1 MAKEKWLRVRLTDEQ
16 DEKLEHYAANCGLSR
31 SELIR
36 QIIEAMP
43 NEPTSELPKFDKKFK
58 KGEPIMKEY
67 IDSLGNN
74 YMLSVEYRNSFNLWR
89 ISLKELDRLN
99 RGKFTAG
106 IDLVKEAD
114 SSVEEVS
121 LNMISPCSTDSSEEI
136 NLLLWNTVKK
146 LASQEGWKKLYGE
159 LTLDQIENRPKM
171 LSWLKEF
178 GFGINS
184 HPEQENLSFSKVI

>member
-1 MAKEKWLRVRLTDEQ
+1 MAKQKWLRVRITDEQ

-43 NEPTSELPKFDKKFK
+43 HEPTSELPKFDKKFK
-58 KGEPIMKEY
+58 KREPIMKEY
-67 IDSLGNN
+67 IDSFGNN

-89 ISLKELDRLN
+89 ISLRQLDRFN
-99 RGKFTAG
+99 HAKFTAG
-106 IDLVKEAD
+106 IDLVKEVE
-114 SSVEEVS
+114 SSSEEIW
-121 LNMISPCSTDSSEEI
+121 LNMISPCSSDSSEEI
-136 NLLLWNTVKK
+136 NVLLWDTVKQ

-159 LTLDQIENRPKM
+159 LTLGQIERRPKM
-171 LSWLKEF
+171 ISWLKEF

>member
-1 MAKEKWLRVRLTDEQ
+1 MVKQKWLRVRITDEQ
-16 DEKLEHYAANCGLSR
+16 DEKLEHYSANCGLSR

-36 QIIEAMP
+36 QIIEEMP
-43 NEPTSELPKFDKKFK
+43 HEPTSDLPKFDKKFK
-58 KGEPIMKEY
+58 KKEPIMKEY
-67 IDSLGNN
+67 IDSLGNK
-74 YMLSVEYRNSFNLWR
+74 YMLSIEYRNSFNLWR
-89 ISLKELDRLN
+89 ISLRKLDRLN

-106 IDLVKEAD
+106 IDLVKEVE
-114 SSVEEVS
+114 SSSEEIW

-136 NLLLWNTVKK
+136 NFLLWDTVKN

-159 LTLDQIENRPKM
+159 LTLEQIERRPKM

-184 HPEQENLSFSKVI
+184 HPEQESLSFSKII